1 MQYLFTSFVL
11 QHSGLLRDA
20 EDPSSLLLFPH
31 RRHSSYCIFIDLS
44 GRSGLSFFLL
54 LLYNFQRDCLLR
66 FLGLYGFF
74 YLFGLNIA
82 DQGLFLGDD
91 GIIFSN
97 PIVVL
102 YAFTLQ
108 VTQKIFDPK
117 LAVLL
122 AICLKVDLLLSY
134 LEIVLIVAA
143 MNGADDLA
151 RRGLVII
158 DLQVLMNRQSV

>member
-1 MQYLFTSFVL
+1 M
-11 QHSGLLRDA
+11 
-20 EDPSSLLLFPH
+20 
-31 RRHSSYCIFIDLS
+31 
-44 GRSGLSFFLL
+44 
-54 LLYNFQRDCLLR
+54 
-66 FLGLYGFF
+66 
-74 YLFGLNIA
+74 
-82 DQGLFLGDD
+82 FLGDD

-108 VTQKIFDPK
+108 VTQKIFDSK

-151 RRGLVII
+151 RRSFIII